1 MLQEESDAQ
10 YKNKGKKGSK
20 SESTSTATAEPSAA
34 TPQVDATQDV
44 EMTEASAP
52 SSSDDKKHVGEKT
65 GGPSALRVILRISFN
80 PHVFRPLCLAI
91 AGHTAYNVNP
101 HMFAYQIAHCSV
113 TFKPECRFEM

>member
-34 TPQVDATQDV
+34 TPRVDATQDV

-65 GGPSALRVILRISFN
+65 GGPSALHLLVIL
-80 PHVFRPLCLAI
+80 HVMSTLICLLVRLHI
-91 AGHTAYNVNP
+91 AV
-101 HMFAYQIAHCSV
+101 
-113 TFKPECRFEM
+113 